1 MLSVNELLY
10 LIFIFILLT
19 VYWVNVSKNYSA
31 MKNAIFL
38 SFSTIFIFSLLSFT
52 QAQTSTYILLR
63 HAEKDT
69 TVSDSTM
76 MKADPPLTKA
86 GEERAKNL
94 ITLLKD
100 YTPDEIYSTN
110 FIRTKATVMPLSL
123 KFNKELQIYDPKDII
138 SFSEK
143 LVQQKGKTIIVAGHS
158 NTTPAL
164 VNLLIKEKT
173 YPNLDESVYNQLWI
187 VTITEGK
194 AVAKVVKF

>member
-1 MLSVNELLY
+1 
-10 LIFIFILLT
+10 
-19 VYWVNVSKNYSA
+19 
-31 MKNAIFL
+31 MKKVTFL
-38 SFSTIFIFSLLSFT
+38 SLSTLLILSLFSIVH
-52 QAQTSTYILLR
+52 AQTSTYILLR

-69 TVSDSTM
+69 SAAGSTL

-94 ITLLKD
+94 LTVLKD
-100 YTPDEIYSTN
+100 YTPDEIYATN
-110 FIRTKATVMPLSL
+110 FIRTKATVTPLLL
-123 KFNKELQIYDPKDII
+123 KFNKELQIYDPKELML
-138 SFSEK
+138 FSEK
-143 LVQQKGKTIIVAGHS
+143 LLQHKGKTIIIAGHS

-194 AVAKVVKF
+194 AVATVVKY